1 MPQALKGLRTAP
13 SLKYLSLQ
21 DNPIQI
27 SLQQTY
33 RFEIATLLP
42 DLHGLDRNAVTF
54 DERSYRL
61 NNRSVRFCSMN
72 SFSRLSPQMTLVF
85 LPELSAAEHLAL
97 LEDQLQ
103 NITLH

>member
-13 SLKYLSLQ
+13 NLKYVSLQ

-33 RFEIATLLP
+33 RFEIASLLP

-54 DERSYRL
+54 DEFTYRL
-61 NNRSVRFCSMN
+61 NNRSLRFCSMN
-72 SFSRLSPQMTLVF
+72 SFSRLSSQMTLVF

-97 LEDQLQ
+97 LED
-103 NITLH
+103 